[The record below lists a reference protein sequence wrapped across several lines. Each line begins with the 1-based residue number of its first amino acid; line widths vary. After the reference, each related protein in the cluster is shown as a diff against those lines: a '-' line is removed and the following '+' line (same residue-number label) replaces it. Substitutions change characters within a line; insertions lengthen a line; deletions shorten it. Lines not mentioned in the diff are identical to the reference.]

1 VANHPPLAPVNRF
14 AYIHRLEPKE
24 PEVAQV
30 WTPSSWRDKPIKQV
44 PQYPDAAALSA
55 VEARLKTYP
64 PLVFAGEARNLT
76 ASLAA
81 VAEGKAF
88 LLQGGDCAES
98 FAEFHPNNIRDTFRV
113 LLQMAV
119 VLTFASKMP
128 VVKVGR
134 MAGQFAKPRSAP
146 TETID
151 GVELPSYRGDII
163 NGSAFTPEARI
174 PDPQRMLQAYSQS
187 AATLNLL
194 RAFAQGGYANLHQVH
209 KWTLDFVGSSP
220 WATRFADLA
229 DRIGEAL
236 DFMAACGINADSVPQ
251 LKATAFYTSHEALLL
266 PYEEPLTRR
275 DSAGRWWAT
284 SGHMLWLGDRTRQVD
299 SAHVEYLRGIE
310 NVVGVKCGPTITVDE
325 LFRLIDRLDPLG
337 RPGKLML
344 IGRFGAKKIGDLL
357 PALLRATRDR
367 PVLWAID
374 PMHGNTSMSGKRKV
388 RRLPDILAEIDAFF
402 AISKAEGVHAGGVH
416 LEMSALD
423 VTECIGGRGP
433 ASVDELEK
441 NWLTACDPRLNRAQA
456 RRSALRL
463 SCAISASC
471 LRRGI
476 VGGVASMAGSGG
488 SGCAS
493 PDDRSG

>member
-1 VANHPPLAPVNRF
+1 MSATLVSNLGWYPA
-14 AYIHRLEPKE
+14 
-24 PEVAQV
+24 
-30 WTPSSWRDKPIKQV
+30 SWRSHPARQM
-44 PQYPDAAALSA
+44 PAYADAASVRAI
-55 VEARLKTYP
+55 EARL
-64 PLVFAGEARNLT
+64 EAAAPVIHVEDAARLRDLT
-76 ASLAA
+76 AELAA
-81 VAEGKAF
+81 GRGF

-98 FAEFHPNNIRDTFRV
+98 FDDPVAEQVAGI
-113 LLQMAV
+113 
-119 VLTFASKMP
+119 
-128 VVKVGR
+128 VGLFDAMTDR
-134 MAGQFAKPRSAP
+134 LRANVDGPLVEVARIAGQFAKPRSAND
-146 TETID
+146 ETHE
-151 GVELPSYRGDII
+151 GLTLQAYRGDII
-163 NGSAFTPEARI
+163 NGISFDALARR
-174 PDPQRMLQAYSQS
+174 PDPQRMIRAHMQS
-187 AATLNLL
+187 VGTAASLAAA
-194 RAFAQGGYANLHQVH
+194 R
-209 KWTLDFVGSSP
+209 GSGSP
-220 WATRFADLA
+220 IF
-229 DRIGEAL
+229 
-236 DFMAACGINADSVPQ
+236 
-251 LKATAFYTSHEALLL
+251 TSHEALLL

-275 DSAGRWWAT
+275 DGAGRWWAT

-310 NVVGVKCGPTITVDE
+310 NVVGVKCGPTINADE
-325 LFRLIDRLDPLG
+325 LLRLIDRLDPLA

-456 RRSALRL
+456 IDLAAHVAALL
-463 SCAISASC
+463 A
-471 LRRGI
+471 
-476 VGGVASMAGSGG
+476 
-488 SGCAS
+488 
-493 PDDRSG
+493 